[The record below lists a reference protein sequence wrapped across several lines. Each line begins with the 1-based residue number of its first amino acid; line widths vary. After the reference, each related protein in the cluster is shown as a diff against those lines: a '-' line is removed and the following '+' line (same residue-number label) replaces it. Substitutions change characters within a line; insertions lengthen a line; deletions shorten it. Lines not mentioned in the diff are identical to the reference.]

1 MAGMIYFAIGMT
13 VGLVLGVLVT
23 WVLLAGRSKA
33 AAANLDTLQQQMR
46 DTFNALAASALDA
59 NSKRLAETA
68 SAALEGKKALI
79 DQSVKH
85 VNDRLNELGKY
96 FTTVESERKSE
107 FGRLTASISQLQKTS
122 GELHNVL
129 ASTQRR
135 GAWGER
141 MADDI
146 LRLVGMIEDVNYTK
160 QDSSFAAGER
170 ERPDFTFK
178 LPNDLAVNMD
188 VKFPLE
194 NYRAWLDAESDDARD
209 AALAQ
214 LIRDVRNHIK
224 AVAGRGYIDPQSGTV
239 DYVLL
244 FIPAEQIFSLVLS
257 RDVDLIDDA
266 LAQKVVL
273 TSPLTLY
280 GMLSVIRQA
289 AEAANLM
296 KTAGEVLDLLAA
308 FNKQWQNYK
317 EEQDKLGNQLETVNK
332 TYERLR
338 GARTNQLEKPLEKI
352 EDLRAQQNLP
362 ESD

>member
-1 MAGMIYFAIGMT
+1 MIEFAIGMT
-13 VGLVLGVLVT
+13 VGLVLGVVVT
-23 WVLLAGRSKA
+23 WVLLATRRKTA
-33 AAANLDTLQQQMR
+33 AAELQALQQQMR
-46 DTFNALAASALDA
+46 DAFNALAAAALDA
-59 NSKRLAETA
+59 NSKRLAETT
-68 SAALEGKKALI
+68 AATLDSKKALI
-79 DQSVKH
+79 DQSVKN
-85 VNDRLNELGKY
+85 VNERLNELGKY
-96 FTTVESERKSE
+96 FKTVENERKSE
-107 FGRLTASISQLQKTS
+107 FGRLSASITQLQKTS

-146 LRLVGMIEDVNYTK
+146 LRLVGLIEDVNYTK
-160 QDSSFAAGER
+160 QDTRFAAGDR

-178 LPNDLAVNMD
+178 MPNDLVVNMD

-194 NYRAWLDAESDDARD
+194 HYRAWLDADTESARE

-214 LIRDVRNHIK
+214 LIRAVRHHIK
-224 AVAGRGYIDPQSGTV
+224 TVAGRGYIDPQSGTV

-257 RDVDLIDDA
+257 SDADLIDDA
-266 LAQKVVL
+266 LSQKVVL

-280 GMLSVIRQA
+280 GMLAVIRQA

-317 EEQDKLGNQLETVNK
+317 EEQDKLGSQLETVNK
-332 TYERLR
+332 TYERM
-338 GARTNQLEKPLEKI
+338 RTTRSNVLERPLEKI

-362 ESD
+362 ES